1 MFLRVLALCGIF
13 FAYFLGGAFAESS
26 IWGLALVANGPAKFA
41 LLTANVNNGHF
52 TLVGNGTAHPEL
64 AVCGP
69 TSVTVLTTA
78 VSTLLCL
85 TTGDGRSLCCR
96 YKAENLFLPR
106 YGARACEYRAMT

>member
-41 LLTANVNNGHF
+41 LLTANVTNGHF

-64 AVCGP
+64 AVCVANICYCTYNCGFN
-69 TSVTVLTTA
+69 VIVFNHRRWAIFVL
-78 VSTLLCL
+78 
-85 TTGDGRSLCCR
+85 
-96 YKAENLFLPR
+96 
-106 YGARACEYRAMT
+106 